1 MLLLILNS
9 FGLAAQV
16 DVPELPSQDTLIPAT
31 QVDTI
36 TPDTLPDPRS
46 EYIRGTIDRSGQIV
60 PGDTTGDPD
69 IRLKSSQKK
78 EALDAPVR
86 YLARDSMAYFIRN
99 QMLYLYGDA
108 QIYYQDIELKAAMI
122 AIDIE
127 KKTIYAAYLLD
138 SANNQVGRPIFKQGE
153 DTFEADSIN
162 YNFETRKGFI
172 KQLRTEQQ
180 GGYLHSKTTK
190 RLPNE
195 QICLQDG
202 KFTTCNADHP
212 HFYISLKKAIL
223 IPNEKI
229 VSGPINLVIADIPT
243 PAWLPF
249 GFFPTQKKF
258 TSGVIIPEYGE
269 ERNRGF
275 FLKNGGYYLALSN
288 YFDLALRGDI
298 YSKGTW
304 GLQANSNYNI
314 RYRFSGNFNVRF
326 YDNRIGQE
334 GFPNYSRSKDFSVRW
349 THRQDPKASPGQ
361 NFSANVDFSTSGF
374 DRNHTYSADNRLQN
388 TKNSSISY
396 SKSWGGQVN
405 FSTDLRHSQ
414 NSQTQKVNLTFPSAT
429 LNVNRQY
436 PFRKKSSTGNFAWY
450 ENIQIEYK
458 AKLQGNLQVNEE
470 NFFSPTILDSL
481 RSGFQHD
488 IPLSANYK
496 FWNYFNFTPNLGYT
510 GKLYPNYQVQEWDP
524 TAQVNDSTFGKVVTR
539 RVNEVSYAHTFSP
552 VASLAFSPTVYGMFT
567 FTRGPV
573 LALRHVMTP
582 SISFNIK
589 PDMGKDNPF
598 VFRPKVLGPDS
609 LDSEQTYSI
618 YDGSIYGSPQ
628 RNTRSGSINFSL
640 GNNIE
645 MKAKP
650 TSDTATVDRKIKIL
664 EQLNFRTRYDIY
676 KEEKNLDPISFAGST
691 TLFKDVKINFGG
703 TLNPYALDENGAET
717 AEFGIARGASLF
729 RLTQANY
736 AISYAIRGKQ
746 KKQPKPEEGAIP
758 EEPENLLETE
768 TDEDLEIGMFNPDD
782 GIIGDP
788 NEHYVNFNLPWSL
801 RLDYNWHYT
810 KPGLVS
816 AVTSNLRIG
825 GELNLTEK
833 WKISVNTGYDFNRN
847 EFTYTTIDIYR
858 DLHCWEARFS
868 WVPFGTYMS
877 YQFQLNVKPGILQ
890 DLKYNRRRSWFDN
903 F

>member
-1 MLLLILNS
+1 ML
-9 FGLAAQV
+9 AQV
-16 DVPELPSQDTLIPAT
+16 DDAQLPNQADNQHNSEQEILPFPVEQSDTSDYIQGIIDPFGEVIPGNTA
-31 QVDTI
+31 DSSYI
-36 TPDTLPDPRS
+36 T
-46 EYIRGTIDRSGQIV
+46 
-60 PGDTTGDPD
+60 
-69 IRLKSSQKK
+69 LKKPTKK
-78 EALDAPVR
+78 QALDAPVR
-86 YLARDSMAYFIRN
+86 YLARDSMAYYIKN

-108 QIYYQDIELKAAMI
+108 QIFYTDIELKAAMI

-138 SANNQVGRPIFKQGE
+138 SIGEKIGRPVFKQGE
-153 DTFEADSIN
+153 DVFEADSIN
-162 YNFETRKGFI
+162 YNFETKKGYI

-180 GGYLHSKTTK
+180 GGYLHSETTK

-195 QICLQDG
+195 HICLQDG
-202 KFTTCNADHP
+202 KFTTCNADEP

-258 TSGVIIPEYGE
+258 SSGVIIPEYGE

-275 FLKNGGYYLALSN
+275 FLKNGGYYLALSD
-288 YFDLALRGDI
+288 YYDLALRGDI
-298 YSKGTW
+298 YSRGTW
-304 GLQANSNYNI
+304 GLSANSNYNI
-314 RYRFSGNFNVRF
+314 RYRFSGNVNIRF
-326 YDNRIGQE
+326 YDNRLGEE
-334 GFPNYSRSKDFSVRW
+334 GFIGLDGLPKYSKSEDFSVRW
-349 THRQDPKASPGQ
+349 THRQDPKANPGQ

-414 NSQTQKVNLTFPSAT
+414 NSQTEKVNLTFPSAT

-436 PFRKKSSTGNFAWY
+436 PFRRKTSSSNFAWY

-458 AKLQGNLQVNEE
+458 AKLQSTLQVNED
-470 NFFSPTILDSL
+470 NFFSSTILDSL

-488 IPLSANYK
+488 IPLSANFK
-496 FWNYFNFTPNLGYT
+496 FWNHFNFNPSLGYI
-510 GKLYPNYQVQEWDP
+510 GKLYTEYNVQEWDP
-524 TAQVNDSTFGKVVTR
+524 QFQINDTTFGKIVTR
-539 RVNEVSYAHTFSP
+539 QVKDYTYAQSFSP
-552 VASLAFSPTVYGMFT
+552 VASLAYSPTIYGMFS
-567 FTRGPV
+567 FSRGPV

-589 PDMGKDNPF
+589 PGLGEDNSF
-598 VFRPKVLGPDS
+598 VFRPRVLGPDS
-609 LDSEQTYSI
+609 ISETQTYSI
-618 YDGSIYGSPQ
+618 YDGSLFGSPI
-628 RNTRSGSINFSL
+628 RNARSGSINFNL

-645 MKAKP
+645 LKTK
-650 TSDTATVDRKIKIL
+650 TKSDTATTDRKVKII

-676 KEEKNLDPISFAGST
+676 KEERNLDPVTVAGST
-691 TLFKDVKINFGG
+691 TLFKDVKINFGA
-703 TLNPYALDENGAET
+703 TLNPYLLKDSGEET
-717 AEFGIARGASLF
+717 ADFSVANGGPLF
-729 RLTQANY
+729 RLTTANY
-736 AISYAIRGKQ
+736 AVSYSIRGKQ
-746 KKQPKPEEGAIP
+746 KKKSTETDTNVIP
-758 EEPENLLETE
+758 DDPENLLEIDEEEE
-768 TDEDLEIGMFNPDD
+768 TQGMFNPDD

-788 NEHYVNFNLPWSL
+788 TEHYVNFNLPWSL
-801 RLDYNWHYT
+801 RVDYNWHYS
-810 KPGLVS
+810 KPLQVS

-833 WKISVNTGYDFNRN
+833 WKISINSGYDFNRN

-858 DLHCWEARFS
+858 DMHCWEARFS